1 METCVRFLLSHSS
14 DSHYTS
20 KADNREKMQ
29 LKRNNITDTSNYEE
43 LPVRNRWEQCHISSP
58 HTFSARW
65 RTCTA
70 Y

>member
-43 LPVRNRWEQCHISSP
+43 LPVRNR
-58 HTFSARW
+58 
-65 RTCTA
+65 
-70 Y
+70 